1 MNDVYLGKIKGGR
14 ERKEGKKIKIDSI
27 SQIFLSCK
35 NNHGNC
41 IIVAL

>member
-14 ERKEGKKIKIDSI
+14 ERKEGKKIKIDRF
-27 SQIFLSCK
+27 FLSCK